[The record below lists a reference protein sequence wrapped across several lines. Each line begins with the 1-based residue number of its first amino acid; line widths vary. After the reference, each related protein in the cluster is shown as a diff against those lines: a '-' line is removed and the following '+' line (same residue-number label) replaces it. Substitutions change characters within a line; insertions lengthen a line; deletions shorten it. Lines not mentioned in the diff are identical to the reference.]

1 MKDITAYALVN
12 TKDKSFYYM
21 PNELNHET
29 TDYIFSMTYELAL
42 EKLEYVHSE
51 TNDSVEIVP
60 IKVRKE
66 K

>member
-1 MKDITAYALVN
+1 MKDVTAYALVN

-42 EKLEYVHSE
+42 EKIEYVHSE
-51 TNDSVEIVP
+51 TDDLVEIVQV
-60 IKVRKE
+60 KVRRD
-66 K
+66 